1 MDSQASPIRDRA
13 DWRQGIEGET
23 MNRTLVGFLGF
34 IGGLIAGYCVVLFG
48 WVAYTTIAD
57 VSDMGGGKAMGIAFF
72 FAPLGGV
79 VAGAIAAILLTRLV
93 RPEAAS

>member
-1 MDSQASPIRDRA
+1 
-13 DWRQGIEGET
+13 
-23 MNRTLVGFLGF
+23 MNRTFAGFLGF

-48 WVAYTTIAD
+48 WVAYTSIVD

-79 VAGAIAAILLTRLV
+79 IGGAICSMLLV
-93 RPEAAS
+93 RLAGRPKGASA